1 MATLPNELTREIA
14 RRRTFAIISHPDAG
28 KTTLTEKLLLFG
40 GAIQQAGEVKA
51 RGERRR
57 ARSDWMAIERERGI
71 SVSSAVMTFEHDGLV
86 FNLLDTP
93 GHQDFSE
100 DTYRTLTAVDSAIM
114 VIDAARG
121 IEEQTRK
128 LFEVCRLRDVP
139 IITFINKLD
148 REGRDPFD
156 LIDEIEQTLALDTT
170 PASWPIGMGRDFLGT
185 YDLFGD
191 TLLLF
196 ERGFGERN
204 VRDQMVEPIDCRGL
218 DDPALAQILPA
229 PAIANL
235 REQVEMARGLCP
247 PFEIEAFRQ
256 GHLTPVFFGSALNNF
271 GVREL
276 LRGVADLAPPPRP
289 QPAVDATG
297 PRSVRPEEETVSGFV
312 FKVQANID
320 PQHRAR
326 IAFVRMCSGQFRRGM
341 KLKNLRTSRLMSVQ
355 NPVFFLARERN
366 LAEEAWPGDI
376 LGIPNHGTLRIGD
389 TLTEGADI
397 RVTGLPSFAPE
408 ILRRVRIED
417 PMKQKHLRHA
427 LTQLADEG
435 VTRVFKPVNGSDW
448 VIGVVGALQLDV
460 LQARLAAEYGLATR
474 LDGASYEAAR
484 WLDAEKPE
492 LDRFRAKNANALA
505 DDHDGVPVFLARN
518 AWDLRTTIDE
528 WPAIRFTA
536 TREQN

>member
-1 MATLPNELTREIA
+1 MTSLSDEIA

-40 GAIQQAGEVKA
+40 GAIQLAGEVKA

-71 SVSSAVMTFEHDGLV
+71 SVSSAVMTFEHDGHV

-100 DTYRTLTAVDSAIM
+100 DTYRTLTAVDSAVM

-156 LIDEIEQTLALDTT
+156 LIDEIEQTLALDAT

-185 YDLFGD
+185 YDLFGGS
-191 TLLLF
+191 LLLF
-196 ERGFGERN
+196 ERGLNDRDAIEEIGEPLR
-204 VRDQMVEPIDCRGL
+204 VHGIDDKL
-218 DDPALAQILPA
+218 LAERLPA
-229 PAIANL
+229 DAVATL
-235 REQVEMARGLCP
+235 REQVEMASGLCP
-247 PFEIEAFRQ
+247 EFDLESFRQ
-256 GHLTPVFFGSALNNF
+256 GHMTPVFFGSALNNF

-289 QPAVDATG
+289 QPAVAADG
-297 PRSVRPEEETVSGFV
+297 PHKIAPEDEAVSGFV

-320 PQHRAR
+320 PQHRDR
-326 IAFVRMCSGQFRRGM
+326 IAFVRMCSGRFRRGM
-341 KLKNLRTSRLMSVQ
+341 KLKNSRTGRLMAVQ

-376 LGIPNHGTLRIGD
+376 IGIPNHGTLRVGD
-389 TLTEGADI
+389 TLTEGAEI

-417 PMKQKHLRHA
+417 PMKQKHLRNA

-435 VTRVFKPVNGSDW
+435 VTRLFKPVNGSGDCI
-448 VIGVVGALQLDV
+448 IGVVGNLQLDV
-460 LQARLAAEYGLATR
+460 LQARLQAEYGLATR
-474 LDGASYEAAR
+474 LDGAPYEAAR
-484 WLDAEKPE
+484 WLDGDRAE
-492 LDRFRAKNANALA
+492 LDRFRARNSSALA
-505 DDHDGVPVFLARN
+505 EDHDGIPVFLARN
-518 AWDLRTTIDE
+518 AWDLRTTTEE
-528 WPAIRFTA
+528 WPAIRFSA
-536 TREQN
+536 TREQH

>member
-1 MATLPNELTREIA
+1 MATLPDEIL

-40 GAIQQAGEVKA
+40 GAIQLAGEVRA

-57 ARSDWMAIERERGI
+57 ARSDWMAIEKERGI
-71 SVSSAVMTFEHDGLV
+71 SVSSAVMTFEHDGIV

-100 DTYRTLTAVDSAIM
+100 DTYRTLTAVDSAVM

-121 IEEQTRK
+121 IEEQTKK

-139 IITFINKLD
+139 ILTFINKLD

-156 LIDEIEQTLALDTT
+156 LIDEIEQTLALDAT

-185 YDLFGD
+185 YDLFRD
-191 TLLLF
+191 QLLLF
-196 ERGFGERN
+196 ERGTAGRL
-204 VRDQMVEPIDCRGL
+204 VEALDCRGL
-218 DDPALAQILPA
+218 DDPALTRRLPGQA
-229 PAIANL
+229 LAAL

-247 PFEIEAFRQ
+247 PFALDHFRQ

-276 LRGVADLAPPPRP
+276 LRGVAELAPPPRP
-289 QPAVDATG
+289 QPADPAPVLPQDEA
-297 PRSVRPEEETVSGFV
+297 VAGFV

-320 PQHRAR
+320 PHHRDR
-326 IAFVRMCSGQFRRGM
+326 IAFVRLCSGRFRRGM
-341 KLKNLRTSRLMSVQ
+341 KLKNLRSGRLLSVQ

-376 LGIPNHGTLRIGD
+376 IGIPNHGSLRVGD
-389 TLTEGADI
+389 TLSEGAEI

-408 ILRRVRIED
+408 ILRRVKIED

-448 VIGVVGALQLDV
+448 IIGVVGALQLDV
-460 LQARLAAEYGLATR
+460 LQARLQAEYGLATR
-474 LDGASYEAAR
+474 LDGAPYEAAR
-484 WLDAEKPE
+484 WLDGERAQ
-492 LDRFRAKNANALA
+492 LDRFRDRNGAALA
-505 DDHDGVPVFLARN
+505 EDHDGVPVFLARN
-518 AWDLRTTIDE
+518 AWDLRTTIEE
-528 WPAIRFTA
+528 WRTLRFNA

>member
-1 MATLPNELTREIA
+1 MATLPDEIA

-40 GAIQQAGEVKA
+40 GAIQLAGEVKA

-71 SVSSAVMTFEHDGLV
+71 SVSSAVMTFEHGGHV

-100 DTYRTLTAVDSAIM
+100 DTYRTLTAVDSAVM

-148 REGRDPFD
+148 RESRDPFD
-156 LIDEIEQTLALDTT
+156 LLDEIEQTLALDAT
-170 PASWPIGMGRDFLGT
+170 PANWPVGMGRDFLGA
-185 YDLFGD
+185 YDLFD
-191 TLLLF
+191 DALLLF
-196 ERGFGERN
+196 ERGISDRAI
-204 VRDQMVEPIDCRGL
+204 EPIACRGL
-218 DDPALAQILPA
+218 DDPVLARRLPA
-229 PAIANL
+229 AAIAQL
-235 REQVEMARGLCP
+235 REQAEMARGLCP
-247 PFEIEAFRQ
+247 PFRLASFHE

-276 LRGVADLAPPPRP
+276 LRGVAELAPPPRP
-289 QPAVDATG
+289 QPATDAAG
-297 PRSVRPEEETVSGFV
+297 PRPVIPDEEAVAGFV

-320 PQHRAR
+320 PQHRDR
-326 IAFVRMCSGQFRRGM
+326 IAFVRLCSGRFRRGM
-341 KLKNLRTSRLMSVQ
+341 KLKNLRTGRPMTVQ
-355 NPVFFLARERN
+355 NPVLFLARERN

-376 LGIPNHGTLRIGD
+376 IGIPNHGTLRVGD

-417 PMKQKHLRHA
+417 PMRSKHLRHA

-435 VTRVFKPVNGSDW
+435 VTRVFKPADGSDW
-448 VIGVVGALQLDV
+448 IVGVVGSLQLDV
-460 LQARLAAEYGLATR
+460 LQARLGAEYGLATR
-474 LDGASYEAAR
+474 LDGAPYEAAR
-484 WLDAEKPE
+484 WLDGERAD
-492 LDRFRAKNANALA
+492 LDRFRLRNGAALA
-505 DDHDGVPVFLARN
+505 EDHDGIPVFMARN
-518 AWDLRTTIDE
+518 AWDLRTTIEE
-528 WPAIRFTA
+528 WPTLRFAA